1 MKYIKYFL
9 QFLFVII
16 FFSLFKIL
24 GPKISSN
31 IGGKLFEIIGPFFRS
46 KKIIKKNLQIAIPNI
61 DIKKI
66 NQISKLMW
74 NNYGRVFAEYM
85 FIKDFRINKLGSNI
99 QVEGKEILDN
109 LKKNNKSA
117 VFISGHFANFEL
129 MAMFLEKNGLNLCA
143 VYRPLNNIFINQIM
157 EKIRKKYICK
167 NQVKKGI
174 GGMKNLIN
182 LIKQDFSIALMIDQR
197 VSEGIKSKF
206 FNKDAYTTT
215 VPGQLVKKFNM
226 PIIPVHIERFD
237 NVNFKIKIHKPIYYA
252 SETSVESI
260 TRNLNEILENMIRI
274 NPEQW
279 IWSHNR
285 WK

>member
-109 LKKNNKSA
+109 LKMKNESA

-182 LIKQDFSIALMIDQR
+182 LIKQDFSVALMIDQR

-252 SETSVESI
+252 SETSVENI
-260 TRNLNEILENMIRI
+260 TRNLNEILEDMIRI

>member
-109 LKKNNKSA
+109 LKMKNESA

-215 VPGQLVKKFNM
+215 VPGQLVKKFDM

-260 TRNLNEILENMIRI
+260 TRNLNEILEDMIRI

>member
-109 LKKNNKSA
+109 LKMKNESA

-260 TRNLNEILENMIRI
+260 TRNLNEILEDMIRI

>member
-46 KKIIKKNLQIAIPNI
+46 KKIIKKNLQIAIPHI
-61 DIKKI
+61 DIKKV
-66 NQISKLMW
+66 NQITKLMW

-109 LKKNNKSA
+109 LKRNNESA

-182 LIKQDFSIALMIDQR
+182 LTKQNFSIALMIDQR

-206 FNKDAYTTT
+206 FNKEAYTTT
-215 VPGQLVKKFNM
+215 IPGQLVKKFNM
-226 PIIPVHIERFD
+226 PIIPVHIERFED
-237 NVNFKIKIHKPIYYA
+237 VNFKIKIYNPIYFD
-252 SETSVESI
+252 SESSVESI
-260 TRNLNEILENMIRI
+260 TDNLNKTLEDMIRI
-274 NPEQW
+274 NPSQW

>member
-9 QFLFVII
+9 QFSFVVI
-16 FFSLFKIL
+16 FFSIFKIL
-24 GPKISSN
+24 GPKVSSN
-31 IGGKLFEIIGPFFRS
+31 LGGKLFEIIGPIFRS
-46 KKIIKKNLQIAIPNI
+46 KNIIKKNLQIAMNNI
-61 DIKKI
+61 SNQEI
-66 NQISKLMW
+66 NKISKLMW

-85 FIKDFRINKLGSNI
+85 FIKDFRFNKLGSNI
-99 QVEGKEILDN
+99 QVEGQDILEN

-143 VYRPLNNIFINQIM
+143 VYRPLNNIFINKIM

-260 TRNLNEILENMIRI
+260 TRNLNEILEDMIRI

>member
-16 FFSLFKIL
+16 FFSLFKII

-46 KKIIKKNLQIAIPNI
+46 KKIIKKNLQLAMPNV

-174 GGMKNLIN
+174 GGMKKLIN
-182 LIKQDFSIALMIDQR
+182 LTKQNFSIALMIDQR

-206 FNKDAYTTT
+206 FNKEAYTTT
-215 VPGQLVKKFNM
+215 IPGQLVKKFNM
-226 PIIPVHIERFD
+226 PIIPVHIERFED
-237 NVNFKIKIHKPIYYA
+237 VNFKIKIYNPMYFD
-252 SETSVESI
+252 SESSVESI
-260 TRNLNEILENMIRI
+260 TNNLNKTLENMIRI

>member
-1 MKYIKYFL
+1 
-9 QFLFVII
+9 
-16 FFSLFKIL
+16 
-24 GPKISSN
+24 
-31 IGGKLFEIIGPFFRS
+31 
-46 KKIIKKNLQIAIPNI
+46 
-61 DIKKI
+61 
-66 NQISKLMW
+66 
-74 NNYGRVFAEYM
+74 
-85 FIKDFRINKLGSNI
+85 
-99 QVEGKEILDN
+99 
-109 LKKNNKSA
+109 
-117 VFISGHFANFEL
+117 
-129 MAMFLEKNGLNLCA
+129 
-143 VYRPLNNIFINQIM
+143 
-157 EKIRKKYICK
+157 
-167 NQVKKGI
+167 
-174 GGMKNLIN
+174 
-182 LIKQDFSIALMIDQR
+182 MIDQR

-260 TRNLNEILENMIRI
+260 TRNLNEILEDMIRI

>member
-1 MKYIKYFL
+1 MRLIRYFFEYIAIII
-9 QFLFVII
+9 LFG
-16 FFSLFKIL
+16 LFKLL
-24 GPKISSN
+24 GYRIASELGYF
-31 IGGKLFEIIGPFFRS
+31 IGKTFGPFFRS
-46 KKIIKKNLQIAIPNI
+46 KKIIKKNLQIAIPHI
-61 DIKKI
+61 DIKKV
-66 NQISKLMW
+66 NQITKLMW

-182 LIKQDFSIALMIDQR
+182 LTKQNFSIALMIDQR

-206 FNKDAYTTT
+206 FNKEAYTTT
-215 VPGQLVKKFNM
+215 IPGQLVKKFNM
-226 PIIPVHIERFD
+226 PIIPVHIERFED
-237 NVNFKIKIHKPIYYA
+237 VNFKIKIYNPMYFD
-252 SETSVESI
+252 SESSVESI
-260 TRNLNEILENMIRI
+260 TNNLNKTLENMIRI

>member
-99 QVEGKEILDN
+99 QVEGIEILEN
-109 LKKNNKSA
+109 LKRKNESA

-129 MAMFLEKNGLNLCA
+129 MAMCLEKNGLNLCA

-182 LIKQDFSIALMIDQR
+182 LTKQNFSIALMIDQR

-206 FNKDAYTTT
+206 FNKEAYTTT
-215 VPGQLVKKFNM
+215 IPGQLVKKFNM
-226 PIIPVHIERFD
+226 PIIPVHIERFED
-237 NVNFKIKIHKPIYYA
+237 VNFKIKIYNPMYFD
-252 SETSVESI
+252 SESSVESI
-260 TRNLNEILENMIRI
+260 TNNLNKTLENMIRI

>member
-109 LKKNNKSA
+109 LKMKNESA

-182 LIKQDFSIALMIDQR
+182 LIKQDFSVALMIDQR
-197 VSEGIKSKF
+197 VSEGIESKF

-252 SETSVESI
+252 SKTSVESI
-260 TRNLNEILENMIRI
+260 TRNLNEILEDMIRI

>member
-109 LKKNNKSA
+109 LKMKNESA

-226 PIIPVHIERFD
+226 PIIPVHIERFED
-237 NVNFKIKIHKPIYYA
+237 VNFKIKIHKPIYYA

-260 TRNLNEILENMIRI
+260 TRNLNEILEDMIRI

>member
-46 KKIIKKNLQIAIPNI
+46 KKIIKKNLQIAMPNI

-109 LKKNNKSA
+109 LKMKNESA

-182 LIKQDFSIALMIDQR
+182 LTKQNFSIALMIDQR

-206 FNKDAYTTT
+206 FNKEAYTTT
-215 VPGQLVKKFNM
+215 IPGQLVKKFNM
-226 PIIPVHIERFD
+226 PIIPVHIERFED
-237 NVNFKIKIHKPIYYA
+237 INFKIKIYNPIYFD
-252 SETSVESI
+252 SESSVESI
-260 TRNLNEILENMIRI
+260 TDNLNKTLEDMIRI

>member
-109 LKKNNKSA
+109 LKMKNESA
-117 VFISGHFANFEL
+117 IFISGHFANFEL

-206 FNKDAYTTT
+206 FNKDAFTTT

-226 PIIPVHIERFD
+226 PIIPVHIERFED
-237 NVNFKIKIHKPIYYA
+237 VNFKIKIHKPIYYGP
-252 SETSVESI
+252 ETSVENI
-260 TRNLNEILENMIRI
+260 TDNLNEILEDMIRI
-274 NPEQW
+274 NPDQW